1 MEIVTNSSAPKPSN
15 IPKPKNCKTLNLKSD
30 KNNDFEI
37 QFYVYENNLIF
48 EGNTKNAIP
57 QKNYKKIYSLE
68 NVQTNKYFLICETI
82 NEIYD
87 EILNQISQNET
98 GVKINEKMNNII
110 LTIPLNTKKIKE
122 CSFEI
127 DEVANNTNGQIS
139 ELYTIVNQLTNEVK
153 TLKEKNKELEGRLEE
168 MEKIFLLPY
177 KEKLEKEQKRQ
188 LEEKQRKE
196 DLNKIRKWVYH
207 GKDES
212 VGFNLLYK
220 KSRDGSSTKDFHKHC
235 DNKGETLIL
244 IETTEGRKFGGVAYD
259 SWDTN
264 GNWRKNAND
273 FVFSLDLDKK
283 YNYSGKGSTTL
294 GDLNSGFTFGNNKVD
309 EIDIGFKNESLEE
322 GISKSSQSFKTNN
335 ELNNG
340 KTNFKTKEIEVYSIK
355 YGKPFKPIRVKNKK

>member
-1 MEIVTNSSAPKPSN
+1 M
-15 IPKPKNCKTLNLKSD
+15 
-30 KNNDFEI
+30 
-37 QFYVYENNLIF
+37 NNL
-48 EGNTKNAIP
+48 
-57 QKNYKKIYSLE
+57 
-68 NVQTNKYFLICETI
+68 
-82 NEIYD
+82 
-87 EILNQISQNET
+87 
-98 GVKINEKMNNII
+98 I

-168 MEKIFLLPY
+168 MEKIFLIPY

-188 LEEKQRKE
+188 LEEKQRNE
-196 DLNKIRKWVYH
+196 VLNKISKWVEH
-207 GKDES
+207 GKDEE
-212 VGFNLLYK
+212 VDFRLLYN
-220 KSRDGSSTKDFHKHC
+220 TKDFHKHC

-283 YNYSGKGSTTL
+283 YNYSGEGSTTL

-340 KTNFKTKEIEVYSIK
+340 KKNFKTKEIEVYRISLYVMK
-355 YGKPFKPIRVKNKK
+355 VKKEKNK

>member
-87 EILNQISQNET
+87 EILNQVRQNEA
-98 GVKINEKMNNII
+98 GVKINEKMNNLI

-139 ELYTIVNQLTNEVK
+139 ELYTIVNQLINEVK
-153 TLKEKNKELEGRLEE
+153 TLKEKNKELEGRLKE
-168 MEKIFLLPY
+168 MERIFLIPY
-177 KEKLEKEQKRQ
+177 KEKIQRQ
-188 LEEKQRKE
+188 
-196 DLNKIRKWVYH
+196 
-207 GKDES
+207 
-212 VGFNLLYK
+212 
-220 KSRDGSSTKDFHKHC
+220 
-235 DNKGETLIL
+235 
-244 IETTEGRKFGGVAYD
+244 FGY
-259 SWDTN
+259 
-264 GNWRKNAND
+264 
-273 FVFSLDLDKK
+273 
-283 YNYSGKGSTTL
+283 
-294 GDLNSGFTFGNNKVD
+294 
-309 EIDIGFKNESLEE
+309 
-322 GISKSSQSFKTNN
+322 
-335 ELNNG
+335 
-340 KTNFKTKEIEVYSIK
+340 
-355 YGKPFKPIRVKNKK
+355 

>member
-188 LEEKQRKE
+188 LEEKQRNE
-196 DLNKIRKWVYH
+196 VLNKISKWVYH
-207 GKDES
+207 NKDAS
-212 VGFNLLYK
+212 VHFRLLYK

-264 GNWRKNAND
+264 GNWRKNAKD
-273 FVFSLDLDKK
+273 FVFSLDLNKK
-283 YNYSGKGSTTL
+283 YNYSGEGFSTL

-340 KTNFKTKEIEVYSIK
+340 KKNFKTKEIEVYSIK
-355 YGKPFKPIRVKNKK
+355 KKRVRPKY

>member
-87 EILNQISQNET
+87 EILNQISQNEA

-127 DEVANNTNGQIS
+127 DKLANNTNGQIS

-168 MEKIFLLPY
+168 MEKIFLIPY
-177 KEKLEKEQKRQ
+177 KKE

-196 DLNKIRKWVYH
+196 VLNKIRMWVDH
-207 GKDES
+207 PIGKEVYFS
-212 VGFNLLYK
+212 LLYK

-264 GNWRKNAND
+264 GNWRKNAKD

-283 YNYSGKGSTTL
+283 YNYSGEGSSTL

-322 GISKSSQSFKTNN
+322 GISRSSQSFKTNN

-340 KTNFKTKEIEVYSIK
+340 KKNFKTKEIEVYRISLS
-355 YGKPFKPIRVKNKK
+355 VKDVKEVEYKKINKI

>member
-1 MEIVTNSSAPKPSN
+1 M
-15 IPKPKNCKTLNLKSD
+15 
-30 KNNDFEI
+30 
-37 QFYVYENNLIF
+37 NNL
-48 EGNTKNAIP
+48 
-57 QKNYKKIYSLE
+57 
-68 NVQTNKYFLICETI
+68 
-82 NEIYD
+82 
-87 EILNQISQNET
+87 
-98 GVKINEKMNNII
+98 I

-168 MEKIFLLPY
+168 MEKIFLIPY
-177 KEKLEKEQKRQ
+177 KKE
-188 LEEKQRKE
+188 LEEKQRNE
-196 DLNKIRKWVYH
+196 VLNKISKWVEH
-207 GKDES
+207 GKDEE
-212 VGFNLLYK
+212 VDFRLLYK

-264 GNWRKNAND
+264 GNWRKNTND

-283 YNYSGKGSTTL
+283 YNYSGEGSTTL

-340 KTNFKTKEIEVYSIK
+340 KTNFKTKEIEVYRIEEI
-355 YGKPFKPIRVKNKK
+355 YENKKKDVK

>member
-98 GVKINEKMNNII
+98 GVKINEKMNNLI

-168 MEKIFLLPY
+168 IEKIFLLPY

-188 LEEKQRKE
+188 LEEKQREE
-196 DLNKIRKWVYH
+196 DLNKIEKWVYH
-207 GKDES
+207 GKDEY
-212 VGFNLLYK
+212 VHFGLLYK

-264 GNWRKNAND
+264 GNWRKNAKD

-283 YNYSGKGSTTL
+283 YNYSGEGSSTL

-340 KTNFKTKEIEVYSIK
+340 KKNFKTKEIEVYSIK
-355 YGKPFKPIRVKNKK
+355 YSKRFKPVRLRKRK

>member
-1 MEIVTNSSAPKPSN
+1 MEIVTNSSAPKPRN

-37 QFYVYENNLIF
+37 KFYVYENNLIF

-110 LTIPLNTKKIKE
+110 LTIQLNTKKIKE

-168 MEKIFLLPY
+168 MEKIFLIPY
-177 KEKLEKEQKRQ
+177 KEE

-196 DLNKIRKWVYH
+196 DLNKIRKWVDHKIGEEVYF
-207 GKDES
+207 D
-212 VGFNLLYK
+212 LLYK

-235 DNKGETLIL
+235 DNQGETLIL

-264 GNWRKNAND
+264 ENWRKNAKD
-273 FVFSLDLDKK
+273 FVFSLDLNKK
-283 YNYSGKGSTTL
+283 YNYSGEGSSTL

-340 KTNFKTKEIEVYSIK
+340 KKNFKTKEIEVYRISLS
-355 YGKPFKPIRVKNKK
+355 VKDVKEVEYKKINKI